1 MTVLEYR
8 PSDRMKPSAAGQAPG
23 VTAKKTKR
31 GRAGSAGP
39 LQSVPGLQPKDMYA
53 LSYHTY
59 ADVTIDFANKKEIS
73 AGFFDGRLQSR
84 AVGLADRAADRT
96 RRGKFLLGNNTDKT
110 VDKCE
115 KIPVKT
121 PKKAA
126 EPQKKEKEALSIDK
140 RLTK

>member
-1 MTVLEYR
+1 
-8 PSDRMKPSAAGQAPG
+8 MKPSAAGQAPG

-39 LQSVPGLQPKDMYA
+39 LLSVPGLQPKDMYA

-96 RRGKFLLGNNTDKT
+96 RRGKFLLGT
-110 VDKCE
+110 
-115 KIPVKT
+115 IPIKLSINVKRYLS
-121 PKKAA
+121 KRRKNAA
-126 EPQKKEKEALSIDK
+126 EPQKKEKEA
-140 RLTK
+140 TVH